1 MILLIP
7 IALLLLAALAIFII
21 DLVRP
26 RFGLSWLIAALGSL
40 IAWGFT
46 LFLRFRLPTELE
58 LGSWEAADL
67 NILGRFSLLLDY
79 DNWPYVLILMTITL
93 AVILSDAARTRY
105 DSTPQSWVAS
115 LVIAAMGLFSVQSG
129 TSLTLMVA
137 WIIVD
142 LFELVYLLRLEK
154 GDGAS
159 LKIIQSFVVRL
170 ASILMLVLATILGWG
185 TGRCFCLTDIP
196 HQASFYFFLAAGLR
210 LGVLPLS
217 LTVLEGPT
225 LRRGAGNII
234 RLAPV
239 AAGLSLLVRMP
250 ADAMTPTFTRWSP
263 LVMALLALASLYSAI
278 RWLTSSDEIE
288 GRPYWIIGW
297 AALAAASVMN
307 GAPKASLAWGT
318 ALLLPGSLM
327 FLYYPRIQ
335 RMNFLQY
342 LGLIGLLGLPFTPGA
357 SGWVGLVATGIN
369 LWTFVFILTHT
380 LMVLGYINRML
391 QPGGEAGTVE
401 SWARLVYPLSLII
414 LLQAIIML
422 GLVGWPGSLTPGTW
436 WLGAVS
442 NGLIVLVLALMHR
455 LNITPP
461 YLQIPASSKIAK
473 LANRFSP
480 YLDKI
485 FRLEWFY
492 TLVWKI
498 SNVLGMFLRASSVII
513 ESSGG
518 ILWTVLLLALLI
530 SVFMGRGIN

>member
-26 RFGLSWLIAALGSL
+26 RFGLSWLIAAVASL
-40 IAWGFT
+40 IAWGFA

-105 DSTPQSWVAS
+105 DSTPQSWVAC

-129 TSLTLMVA
+129 TSLTLMIA

-142 LFELVYLLRLEK
+142 FFELVYLIRLATD
-154 GDGAS
+154 GDSS
-159 LKIIQSFVVRL
+159 LKIIQSFIVRL
-170 ASILMLVLATILGWG
+170 GSILMLILATIVGWG
-185 TGRCFCLTDIP
+185 SGRCFCLSEIP
-196 HQASFYFFLAAGLR
+196 RQASFYFFLAAGLR

-217 LTVLEGPT
+217 LTVIEGPT

-239 AAGLSLLVRMP
+239 AAGLSLLVRLP
-250 ADAMTPTFTRWSP
+250 VDVMTLDFSRWTP

-278 RWLTSSDEIE
+278 RWLTSSGEIE
-288 GRPYWIIGW
+288 GRPYWIIAW
-297 AALAAASVMN
+297 AALAAASVVN

-335 RMNFLQY
+335 RMSFLQY
-342 LGLIGLLGLPFTPGA
+342 LGLIGLVGLPFTPVA
-357 SGWVGLVATGIN
+357 SGWVGLVSNGVT
-369 LWTFVFILTHT
+369 LWTFLFILTHT
-380 LMVLGYINRML
+380 IMVLGYINRML
-391 QPGGEAGTVE
+391 KPGGEAGALE

-414 LLQAIIML
+414 FLQAIITV
-422 GLVGWPGSLTPGTW
+422 GLVGWPGSFTLGTW
-436 WLGAVS
+436 WPGAVS
-442 NGLIVLVLALMHR
+442 NGLLLVGLVLLR
-455 LNITPP
+455 RFGISPP
-461 YLQIPASSKIAK
+461 YLQIPASSKVAK
-473 LANRFSP
+473 FGNRILP
-480 YLDKI
+480 ILDKI
-485 FRLEWFY
+485 FRLEWLY
-492 TLVWKI
+492 TLVWNVY
-498 SNVLGMFLRASSVII
+498 SVLGVILRAFSAVIK
-513 ESSGG
+513 SSGG
-518 ILWTVLLLALLI
+518 ILWTVLLLVLLI
-530 SVFMGRGIN
+530 SVIMGRGIN